1 MHIVTHFSMKC
12 TSFSMFCRVSGEILK
27 YDATKCNE
35 SDANFHGFS
44 CQECLCTCLLCVCC
58 THTCLV
64 VLCKG
69 AHCLCR
75 EDGRNFE
82 PRPMFSL
89 SSAATH
95 SQIRLLRSLKKD
107 NYQLPLLITD
117 SGVPPLSNNT
127 EVKVQVCI
135 CNKNRMHCS
144 SAHSHR
150 ASFLVP
156 LATLLLTLLCKYIAT
171 NSHNNR
177 KLWFFVCFLF
187 SPQFKS
193 EFLPIPVQT
202 RVQNQCRQT
211 WSIILFRIKA
221 VFALLFTCK
230 EKGFEFFAWEE
241 YII

>member
-1 MHIVTHFSMKC
+1 
-12 TSFSMFCRVSGEILK
+12 
-27 YDATKCNE
+27 
-35 SDANFHGFS
+35 
-44 CQECLCTCLLCVCC
+44 
-58 THTCLV
+58 
-64 VLCKG
+64 
-69 AHCLCR
+69 
-75 EDGRNFE
+75 
-82 PRPMFSL
+82 MFSL

-150 ASFLVP
+150 ARFLVP

-171 NSHNNR
+171 NSRNNR

-187 SPQFKS
+187 SKVNSCRFQYRLGYKINADKHGASFYLGSKQFLHLCSRVKKKDLNSLPGKNTSFNSRCTSVSCTFYVSIFPAYKPKALPRKS
-193 EFLPIPVQT
+193 NL
-202 RVQNQCRQT
+202 N
-211 WSIILFRIKA
+211 
-221 VFALLFTCK
+221 LL
-230 EKGFEFFAWEE
+230 
-241 YII
+241 